1 MLESAYSFLSD
12 CLSSRGSEEEKMEDI
27 LYAPEPEELTEDDLY
42 EVAGGWGCCGCGPSI
57 SVELEL
63 SVAVCL

>member
-1 MLESAYSFLSD
+1 
-12 CLSSRGSEEEKMEDI
+12 MEDI
-27 LYAPEPEELTEDDLY
+27 VYASEPEELTEDDLH
-42 EVAGGWGCCGCGPSI
+42 EVASDGGCCGCGPSI